1 MYIENRLASA
11 LFKLLIGVLSAVG
24 FWIAVATLGS
34 SAGRL
39 LSTWVLAISA
49 VYFLVAA
56 AIIAFSKERNAG
68 DIPCPT
74 LEGAILINFL
84 LCGITAICLIM
95 SGEHFPGLSGL
106 PMPLV
111 YATLPILVLC
121 DWAIFNRK
129 GRWHVA
135 DPCYWLA
142 LPAFYVG
149 YIIYTA
155 EWAPDTLALRY
166 PFHFFEYNEIGITQF
181 LIWLVIFAAS
191 LLVGGYIFF
200 IIDYILG
207 GHFSK
212 CLATIRQKK
221 SSSKGADKSETSS
234 EPDDSPEKYTA
245 VKIEPFGSHRGQN
258 VDGIKRH
265 NHSNK

>member
-1 MYIENRLASA
+1 M
-11 LFKLLIGVLSAVG
+11 AV
-24 FWIAVATLGS
+24 
-34 SAGRL
+34 
-39 LSTWVLAISA
+39 SA

-56 AIIAFSKERNAG
+56 AIIAFSKNRDAG

-74 LEGAILINFL
+74 LEGAVLVNFL
-84 LCGITAICLIM
+84 LCGVTAICLIM
-95 SGEHFPGLSGL
+95 SGERFPGLSGL
-106 PMPLV
+106 PMPLI

-191 LLVGGYIFF
+191 LLAAGYIFF
-200 IIDYILG
+200 IIDYVLG

-212 CLATIRQKK
+212 CLTAIRRKK
-221 SSSKGADKSETSS
+221 LNPEEVDEPVLDSESN
-234 EPDDSPEKYTA
+234 ESPEKYTA
-245 VKIEPFGSHRGQN
+245 VKIEPSGSRRGQN

-265 NHSNK
+265 NHPQKSKSDH